1 MRVSFIF
8 YFLVSVLVIG
18 LLVGDA
24 GCAQIGAP
32 TGGPKDTIPPRL
44 ISSTPQINSTSF
56 TGNKITL
63 TFNEYI
69 EVKDVQNNVLV
80 SPYQKTTPVIEY
92 KLKTVTVRLKDSLL
106 PNTTY
111 SIDFGNAIVDNN
123 EGNPLKNFT
132 YVFSTGKRIDSLN
145 LSGKV
150 ILAET
155 GGTDSTMIALLYR
168 NADDSAVRK
177 RKPDYIA
184 RIDGEGRFRFSYLPG
199 GSYRV
204 YALKD
209 GDGSKTY
216 NSKVETFAFADLPV
230 TVSASTTPVLLYA
243 YTEVRD
249 NRGATKPSLKTA
261 AEKKLRYTTAVVQQ
275 SQDLLSPLLIEFNK
289 PLKIFDA
296 ARLVLTDTNYK
307 PITGYIP
314 VLDSTRKKISL
325 PVRWKAE
332 SRYYLIL
339 NAAAFSDSSDNTIG
353 KSDTLRFNTKR
364 ESDYGKLTLRF
375 SNLDLA
381 KHPVLQFIQGE
392 EVKESFPLTALEWS
406 KPLFVPGDY
415 ELRILFDD
423 NRNGQW
429 DPGNYSRKLQPEKV
443 IRMPQKLN
451 IRADWENEREIKL

>member
-1 MRVSFIF
+1 MRFSVIF
-8 YFLVSVLVIG
+8 YFLVSIIVIG
-18 LLVGDA
+18 LAVGDS

-44 ISSTPQINSTSF
+44 ISSTPLINSTSF
-56 TGNKITL
+56 SGNKITL

-92 KLKTVTVRLKDSLL
+92 KLKTVTVKLKDTLL

-132 YVFSTGKRIDSLN
+132 YVFSTGKSIDSLD
-145 LSGKV
+145 LSGRM

-155 GGTDSTMIALLYR
+155 GGTDSTMMALLYR

-184 RIDGEGRFRFSYLPG
+184 RIDGEGRFKFSYLPG

-216 NSKVETFAFADLPV
+216 NAKVETFAFADGPV
-230 TVSASTTPVLLYA
+230 TVSTSTVPVVLYA

-249 NRGATKPSLKTA
+249 TRGLIKPSLKTA
-261 AEKKLRYTTAVVQQ
+261 AEKKLRYTAAVFQQ
-275 SQDLLSPLLIEFNK
+275 NQDLLTPLLIEFNK
-289 PLKIFDA
+289 PLKKFDA
-296 ARLVLTDTNYK
+296 AKMVLTDTNYK
-307 PITGYIP
+307 PIAGFTP
-314 VLDSTRKKISL
+314 LLDSTRKKISL
-325 PVRWKAE
+325 PVKWQAE

-339 NAAAFSDSSDNTIG
+339 DAAAFSDSSDISLS
-353 KSDTLRFNTKR
+353 KSDTLRFNTRK

-375 SNLDLA
+375 SNIDLA
-381 KHPVLQFIQGE
+381 RHPVLQFIQGE
-392 EVKESFPLTALEWS
+392 ELKESFPLTTPEWS
-406 KPLFVPGDY
+406 RPLFVPGDY

-429 DPGNYSRKLQPEKV
+429 DPGNYGRKLQPEKV
-443 IRMPQKLN
+443 IRLPQKLN